1 MTMPATKNARFSG
14 TLTPSRP
21 ARRLSSAGN
30 SDTMVVPT
38 TMTTHQVA

>member
-1 MTMPATKNARFSG
+1 MTIPATKKARFSG
-14 TLTPSRP
+14 TLTPKAP
-21 ARRLSSAGN
+21 ASRLSRAGN

>member
-1 MTMPATKNARFSG
+1 MTMPSTKNARFRG
-14 TLTPSRP
+14 TLTPRAP
-21 ARRLSSAGN
+21 DTRLSRLGN